1 MDCELFDQ
9 NFAAGPAAVPGA
21 HDFPIWF
28 RRGRYSRSDVHGLIN
43 QGMDHVVESQEEV
56 FALLANPA
64 THGGHV
70 VKRIDTHAA
79 VVFLTRERVLK
90 IKRAVRFPFL
100 DFSTR
105 DKRKAACEAE
115 IEANRP
121 FAPEIYRGVVAITRE
136 PDGRVALR
144 GSGAPVE
151 WAVEMQRFDE
161 SMTLDRLADE
171 GRIDVALADRLG
183 QVIAEA
189 HERASAVDPS
199 PWIEAIRDYID
210 EHETAF
216 GELPEVF
223 PAAEVEA
230 LAQEGRAAYVRIR
243 PLLVERGERGFVRRI
258 HGDLHLG
265 NIVLIAGR
273 PVLFDAIEFSAL
285 IASGDVLYDVAFL
298 IMDLVERRLSVMAN
312 VVFNRYLFEGRSTEN
327 LEGLAALPFYLSMRA
342 AIRAKV
348 TAARLEQ
355 SDAEARPYIA
365 RQARTYFD
373 WARRFIAPGKPV
385 LVAVG
390 GLSGTGKSVL
400 ARALAPQFAPSPG
413 AVVLRSDAE
422 RKALFGKREDE
433 ALPPDA
439 YLPDVTARVYCV
451 ILDKARRALAAGHS
465 AILDA
470 VFAKPQ
476 ERFGA
481 ERSAAVLGIPFRG
494 IFLETDLAMR
504 LARVGAREADASD
517 ADAAIARAQESFD
530 IGRLDWIRVDASEET
545 LARVRSAL
553 GALSVR

>member
-1 MDCELFDQ
+1 
-9 NFAAGPAAVPGA
+9 
-21 HDFPIWF
+21 
-28 RRGRYSRSDVHGLIN
+28 
-43 QGMDHVVESQEEV
+43 MDHVVESQEEV
-56 FALLANPA
+56 FALLASPA
-64 THGGHV
+64 THGGHA

-79 VVFLTRERVLK
+79 VLFLTRHRVLK

-115 IEANRP
+115 IEANRH
-121 FAPEIYRGVVAITRE
+121 FAPEIYRGVLAITRE
-136 PDGRVALR
+136 PNGRLAL
-144 GSGAPVE
+144 GSSGTPVE

-171 GRIDVALADRLG
+171 GRIDAALADQLG
-183 QVIAEA
+183 RVIAEG
-189 HERASAVDPS
+189 HERASAVAPL

-210 EHETAF
+210 EHETTF
-216 GELPEVF
+216 SEMPGLF
-223 PAAEVEA
+223 PAADVEA
-230 LAQEGRAAYVRIR
+230 LAQESRAAYVRIR
-243 PLLVERGERGFVRRI
+243 PLLIERGERGFVRHI

-265 NIVLIAGR
+265 NIVLIGGC
-273 PVLFDAIEFSAL
+273 PVLFDAIEFSPL

-298 IMDLVERRLSVMAN
+298 LMDLVERRLSAMAN
-312 VVFNRYLFEGRSTEN
+312 VVLNRYLFESRQAEN
-327 LEGLAALPFYLSMRA
+327 LDALAALPFYLSMRA

-373 WARRFIAPGKPV
+373 WARRLIAPGKPI

-422 RKALFGKREDE
+422 RKALFGKRENE

-439 YLPDVTARVYCV
+439 YLPDVTARVYCL
-451 ILDKARRALAAGHS
+451 ILDKARRALAAGQS

-494 IFLETDLAMR
+494 IFLETDLATR
-504 LARVGAREADASD
+504 LNRVGTREADASD
-517 ADAAIARAQESFD
+517 ADAAITRAQESFEL
-530 IGRLDWIRVDASEET
+530 GPLDWIRVDASGTPEET

-553 GALSVR
+553 GAWWAR